1 MEGPDVELWKQ
12 VFQELIQE
20 VKPWHKWTLTV
31 DKDLLPNSLK
41 PGWSQYQQ
49 WAFARFQCSLCS
61 RSWSSAQVQV
71 LFHMHKSAG
80 NPRGKVKMRVFAQRC
95 RKCSQSPFEVPKFT
109 EENISRILNNLV
121 FRILKKCYR
130 EGFKSV
136 EEIPTIKE
144 ISLEGPHDSN
154 NCEAC
159 LQGFC
164 ARSGL
169 GEAVQ
174 SPMSPLLPAIS
185 SPALGTAIPTPSPA
199 RSGARVYT
207 VKGNATRDTVK
218 GNATGDTVR
227 GNATGDT
234 VRGNATG
241 DTVRGN
247 ATGDTVKGNARADTV
262 KANAMANTGKAL
274 PQSWYSGSTTATMLP
289 THWSPRT
296 NTYHHAERRIQ
307 VRTWSQL
314 PFSHR
319 TPNLRCWN
327 LNVCCGFLILIIVVV
342 IIIKTLQWIFT

>member
-1 MEGPDVELWKQ
+1 
-12 VFQELIQE
+12 
-20 VKPWHKWTLTV
+20 
-31 DKDLLPNSLK
+31 
-41 PGWSQYQQ
+41 
-49 WAFARFQCSLCS
+49 
-61 RSWSSAQVQV
+61 
-71 LFHMHKSAG
+71 MHKSAG

-234 VRGNATG
+234 V
-241 DTVRGN
+241 
-247 ATGDTVKGNARADTV
+247 KGNARADTV

>member
-1 MEGPDVELWKQ
+1 DVELWKQ

-41 PGWSQYQQ
+41 PGWSQYKHR
-49 WAFARFQCSLCS
+49 AFARFQCSLCS

-71 LFHMHKSAG
+71 LFHMHKSAR

-95 RKCSQSPFEVPKFT
+95 RKCSESPFEVPKFT

-130 EGFKSV
+130 EGFKSM

-164 ARSGL
+164 AQSGL
-169 GEAVQ
+169 
-174 SPMSPLLPAIS
+174 
-185 SPALGTAIPTPSPA
+185 
-199 RSGARVYT
+199 
-207 VKGNATRDTVK
+207 VKGNA
-218 GNATGDTVR
+218 
-227 GNATGDT
+227 
-234 VRGNATG
+234 
-241 DTVRGN
+241 
-247 ATGDTVKGNARADTV
+247 
-262 KANAMANTGKAL
+262 MANKGKAL

-296 NTYHHAERRIQ
+296 NTYHHAERRIR
-307 VRTWSQL
+307 VRTWSQQ
-314 PFSHR
+314 PFSHG

-327 LNVCCGFLILIIVVV
+327 LNVCWCFLILIVVVV
-342 IIIKTLQWIFT
+342 IIIET

>member
-1 MEGPDVELWKQ
+1 LAGPDVELWKQ

-199 RSGARVYT
+199 R
-207 VKGNATRDTVK
+207 KQTRICMSVCVHICTMSL
-218 GNATGDTVR
+218 
-227 GNATGDT
+227 
-234 VRGNATG
+234 
-241 DTVRGN
+241 
-247 ATGDTVKGNARADTV
+247 ADT
-262 KANAMANTGKAL
+262 
-274 PQSWYSGSTTATMLP
+274 GSCETSATI
-289 THWSPRT
+289 SR
-296 NTYHHAERRIQ
+296 Q
-307 VRTWSQL
+307 
-314 PFSHR
+314 
-319 TPNLRCWN
+319 
-327 LNVCCGFLILIIVVV
+327 
-342 IIIKTLQWIFT
+342 TLQYSKIGRDGWNDLEYVKKENQLENGI